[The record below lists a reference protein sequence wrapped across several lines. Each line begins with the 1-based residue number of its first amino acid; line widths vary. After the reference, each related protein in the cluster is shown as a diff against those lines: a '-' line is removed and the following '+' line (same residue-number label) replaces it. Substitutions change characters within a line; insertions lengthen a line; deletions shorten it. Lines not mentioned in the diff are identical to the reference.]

1 MNTKIDVEL
10 IDPKEEYE
18 LTRLDRRFE
27 ELAALP
33 AGWLDGDEGAPLDAV
48 VLDRAR
54 RILADLLNFDVPRP
68 RVFPTPIGGVQAEWT
83 VASHEISVTFEPD
96 GTLYAVSV
104 NLASDG
110 GECHLTVS
118 TYDDSEVCIEME
130 RGGKNYGAIY
140 LSPMAAAFLAAKVLA
155 AAEAIG

>member
-10 IDPKEEYE
+10 STTEERPRWTGAAWSVTPKEESGD
-18 LTRLDRRFE
+18 LT
-27 ELAALP
+27 
-33 AGWLDGDEGAPLDAV
+33 
-48 VLDRAR
+48 
-54 RILADLLNFDVPRP
+54 
-68 RVFPTPIGGVQAEWT
+68 
-83 VASHEISVTFEPD
+83 
-96 GTLYAVSV
+96 
-104 NLASDG
+104 
-110 GECHLTVS
+110 LTVS